1 MRPGCSPEKSA
12 LQTYFPAMPA
22 PRVSKHFP
30 SQSRIAD
37 LLSAMSIRPDL
48 RSHHALRPLSYVW
61 DIAPNAKGS
70 ILLRC
75 GNTQVI
81 CAVTVEE
88 KVPGWMKAQGVSGG
102 WITAEY
108 SMLPYSTLDRKPRDI
123 TKGRL
128 DGRSSEIQRLIGRS
142 LRAVI
147 DLERLGSR
155 TLYLDCDVLAA
166 DGGTRTTAITGAYL
180 ALKLACARLIKEG
193 KLTQTPLKCG
203 VAATSVG
210 IYQDQILTDLCY
222 LEDKDARVDMNVV
235 MTDQGEFVELQAS
248 GEEATFSLAQQQ
260 DLLRAASAGIE
271 QLFLFQKEAWA
282 QVQP

>member
-1 MRPGCSPEKSA
+1 
-12 LQTYFPAMPA
+12 
-22 PRVSKHFP
+22 
-30 SQSRIAD
+30 
-37 LLSAMSIRPDL
+37 MSIRPDNREL
-48 RSHHALRPLSYVW
+48 HQLRPLSYVW

-81 CAVTVEE
+81 CAASIEE
-88 KVPGWMKAQGVSGG
+88 KVPGWMKAQGVTGG
-102 WITAEY
+102 WTSAEY

-147 DLERLGSR
+147 NLEALGPR
-155 TLYLDCDVLAA
+155 TLSLDCDVLAA

-180 ALKLACARLIKEG
+180 ALKLAIARLIKED
-193 KLTQTPLKCG
+193 KLKTSPLKCA

-210 IYQDQILTDLCY
+210 IWQGAVVTDLCY
-222 LEDKDARVDMNVV
+222 IEDKDAAVDMNVV
-235 MTDQGEFVELQAS
+235 MTDQNEFVELQAS
-248 GEEATFSLAQQQ
+248 GEEATFTLDQQQ
-260 DLLRAASAGIE
+260 ELLKAAQAGI
-271 QLFLFQKEAWA
+271 QKLFEFQTQAWSE
-282 QVQP
+282 VKI